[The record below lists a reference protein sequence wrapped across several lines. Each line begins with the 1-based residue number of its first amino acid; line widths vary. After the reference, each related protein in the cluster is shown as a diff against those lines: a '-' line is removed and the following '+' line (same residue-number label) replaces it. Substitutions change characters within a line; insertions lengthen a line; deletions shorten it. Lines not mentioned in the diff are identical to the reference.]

1 MFSMT
6 SMGNEQKK
14 VTLGEKLL
22 QLNWSLVLL
31 VTAVVALQVRNLMAA
46 VVVTTAY
53 SFTTALLFVSMGAV
67 DVWFTEAVVGAGVVG
82 VFYIVALFRTTRKT
96 SD

>member
-1 MFSMT
+1 MHWTVEIFLY
-6 SMGNEQKK
+6 G
-14 VTLGEKLL
+14 L
-22 QLNWSLVLL
+22 LL
-31 VTAVVALQVRNLMAA
+31 VTAVVALQVRNLVAA

-67 DVWFTEAVVGAGVVG
+67 DVGFTEAVVGAGVVG